1 MKMLARTLIVL
12 IVCYS
17 IGFPLAIGYSKMRK
31 SMFPHSYRT
40 LIRDTAKKHGLDPLF
55 VAALIY
61 SESSFKPKAVSKS
74 GAVGLMQIMP
84 ATALQLA
91 KKMKLE
97 DFQLEQLYSPKINVE
112 LGCFF
117 LSQLSNEFDDFQKIL
132 IAYNAGRGNLIR
144 WSGEGDLLSKTFPET
159 RRYVIKVRR
168 VYWFLRILHGVQGFY

>member
-1 MKMLARTLIVL
+1 
-12 IVCYS
+12 
-17 IGFPLAIGYSKMRK
+17 
-31 SMFPHSYRT
+31 MFPDSYRT

-61 SESSFKPKAVSKS
+61 SESSFKSKAISKS

-84 ATALQLA
+84 NTGLQLA
-91 KKMKLE
+91 KELGLKE
-97 DFQLEQLYSPKINVE
+97 FQVDQLYNPKINLE

-117 LSQLSNEFDDFQKIL
+117 LTQLSDEFKDFQKIL

-144 WSGEGDLLSKTFPET
+144 WSGEGDLLSRTFPET

-168 VYWFLRILHGVQGFY
+168 VYWFLRVLHSVQEFY